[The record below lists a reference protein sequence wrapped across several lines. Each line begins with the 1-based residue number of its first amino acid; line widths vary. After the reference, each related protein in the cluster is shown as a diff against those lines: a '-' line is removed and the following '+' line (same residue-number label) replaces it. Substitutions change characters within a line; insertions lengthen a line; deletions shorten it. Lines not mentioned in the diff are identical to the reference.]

1 MSALTFHAARTT
13 AVGSALALA
22 LLAGLL
28 TAPAHAAPIPGATD
42 CPAPLPTSSVTP
54 GMTGQGLTVVRG
66 ATPQPFA
73 VEVLG
78 VLEDGIGAGRDMI
91 IIEVSDL
98 PGRNVISA
106 GGGIWAGMSGSPVYI
121 NGQLLGAVAYGF
133 SAAPSPIGGVTPA
146 ADMLD
151 LLDQPT
157 PAARKRAATPAA
169 ASKKVSLS
177 AAERRAIARRAE
189 AAVPAGSLESLTLP
203 MSVSGLTST
212 RLKRFQAEANKA
224 DMPVFAYTGSRRTA
238 PATTAA
244 LARPQAGG
252 NFAAALSY
260 GDVTVAGVGTT
271 TAICRDQAVAFGHPL
286 QHIGAS
292 SYGANDANSLAIVK
306 DATFGSFKLAN
317 LGAQFGTVDQD
328 RLAGLRADLIKAP
341 ALTPIKSTIRNL
353 DNGKRR
359 RGTTQ
364 AADQTSIAF
373 LTAFGLLANYDVV
386 FDEIGDGRASTNW
399 TIAGRR
405 AGNVPFTINRTNKFA
420 SQVDISGEAAFDVAD
435 AVNALATNEF
445 EPVTIDRVS
454 LLSSVTTRYQ
464 QWTITTMDVSV
475 NGGPFVSPDLL
486 SVRAG
491 ATVKVRVRMRP
502 YRSTAVKT
510 SIFTLTVPANASG
523 RVGSLVVTGGVDLAS
538 AGYIGNGQSLTSLI
552 NGIKSLPRNDEVVAR
567 LVFEPV
573 NGGTRP
579 LTRTAKNRHSQ
590 TVTGQLEL
598 AVEVS

>member
-1 MSALTFHAARTT
+1 MSALTFRAARTT
-13 AVGSALALA
+13 AVGSAAALA

-42 CPAPLPTSSVTP
+42 CPTPLATSSVTP

-98 PGRNVISA
+98 PGGNVISA
-106 GGGIWAGMSGSPVYI
+106 GGGIWYGMSGSPVYI
-121 NGQLLGAVAYGF
+121 DGKLLGAVAYGF

-151 LLDQPT
+151 LLDLPNA
-157 PAARKRAATPAA
+157 AARKQAATPAA
-169 ASKKVSLS
+169 ASNVSLS
-177 AAERRAIARRAE
+177 ARERRAIAARAE

-203 MSVSGLTST
+203 MSVSGLTSK
-212 RLKRFQAEANKA
+212 RLKRFQAEANES
-224 DMPVFAYTGSRRTA
+224 DLPVVAYAGSRRAA
-238 PATTAA
+238 PAGTAA

-252 NFAAALSY
+252 NFTAALSY
-260 GDVTVAGVGTT
+260 GDLTAAAFGTT
-271 TAICRDQAVAFGHPL
+271 TAICGDQAVAFGHPF
-286 QHIGAS
+286 QYIGAS
-292 SYGANDANSLAIVK
+292 TYGANDANSLAIVK
-306 DATFGSFKLAN
+306 DATFGSFKLASV
-317 LGAQFGTVDQD
+317 GAQFGTVDQD
-328 RLAGLRADLIKAP
+328 RLAGIRADLTKAP
-341 ALTPIKSTIRNL
+341 ALTPIKSTIRNT
-353 DNGKRR
+353 DNGKQR
-359 RGTTQ
+359 RGTTL

-373 LTAFGLLANYDVV
+373 ITAFGLLANYDVV

-405 AGNVPFTINRTNKFA
+405 AGNVPFTVSRSNTFA
-420 SQVDISGEAAFDVAD
+420 SQFDISADAAFDVGD

-454 LLSSVTTRYQ
+454 LLSSVTTAYQ

-475 NGGPFVSPDLL
+475 NGGPFRSPDLL
-486 SVRAG
+486 SVPAG
-491 ATVKVRVRMRP
+491 ATLKVRVRMRP
-502 YRSTAVKT
+502 YRSTTVKT
-510 SIFTLTVPANASG
+510 SYFNLTVPANSSG
-523 RVGSLVVTGGVDLAS
+523 RVGSLVVTGGVNLAS
-538 AGYIGNGQSLTSLI
+538 DGYVGNGQSLTSLI
-552 NGIKSLPRNDEVVAR
+552 NRIKSLPRNDEVVAR
-567 LVFEPV
+567 LVLEPA

-590 TVTGQLEL
+590 TVAGEREL
-598 AVEVS
+598 AVEVN